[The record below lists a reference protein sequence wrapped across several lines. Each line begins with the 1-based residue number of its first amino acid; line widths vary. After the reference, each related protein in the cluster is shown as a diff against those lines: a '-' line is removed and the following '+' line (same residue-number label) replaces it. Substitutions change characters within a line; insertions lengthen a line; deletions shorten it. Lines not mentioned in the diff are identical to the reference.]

1 MNITFTTISAIIT
14 VYGISELFL
23 LSLSIGFKGLT
34 VIFWLDK
41 QVSQKEYM
49 NEYIHVTWIK

>member
-49 NEYIHVTWIK
+49 NEYIHVT